1 MVQPAKPLA
10 GVKVL
15 ELGTLIAG
23 PFCTRILAE
32 FGAEVIKVE
41 SPDGGDPLRQWRKLH
56 EGTSLWWSV
65 QARNKRSFTANLKDP
80 DGLAAVRK
88 LAAEADIV
96 VENFRPGVLEKL
108 GLGWDVL
115 SAANPGLVM
124 VRLSGFGQTGPYK
137 DRPGFGAIGESMGGL
152 RYITG
157 FPDRPPVRTGISIGD
172 SIAALWAA
180 IGALMAL
187 RHREVNGGAGQVVD
201 VALYEAVFA
210 MMESMVPEFDVAGFV
225 RERTGNVMPGITP
238 SNTHTTR
245 DGRHVIIGGNGD
257 AIFKRLMSAIG
268 RPDLGAAPEAPALT
282 LEDVRS
288 LDPSSD
294 FKPFMAR
301 GVTTDVRNAAVK
313 KLFADPHFNVMDRLD
328 IYIDDYSQ
336 PDPLPAAMLRQMV
349 SARFLNLVEDEPASG
364 PNVPVAGD
372 DADSPPAADVAQSG
386 LPPEL
391 PAPTDG
397 APTPGAE
404 PGSTDPDDAH
414 TDLRLQPDDA
424 AERQGAGPGPA

>member
-1 MVQPAKPLA
+1 MSD
-10 GVKVL
+10 GF
-15 ELGTLIAG
+15 LG
-23 PFCTRILAE
+23 RW
-32 FGAEVIKVE
+32 
-41 SPDGGDPLRQWRKLH
+41 SRRK
-56 EGTSLWWSV
+56 
-65 QARNKRSFTANLKDP
+65 Q
-80 DGLAAVRK
+80 AVREEGVVPPEPK
-88 LAAEADIV
+88 PVAAAPAATAAPPAD
-96 VENFRPGVLEKL
+96 P
-108 GLGWDVL
+108 
-115 SAANPGLVM
+115 SAAGLTPG
-124 VRLSGFGQTGPYK
+124 T
-137 DRPGFGAIGESMGGL
+137 AGG
-152 RYITG
+152 
-157 FPDRPPVRTGISIGD
+157 
-172 SIAALWAA
+172 
-180 IGALMAL
+180 
-187 RHREVNGGAGQVVD
+187 
-201 VALYEAVFA
+201 
-210 MMESMVPEFDVAGFV
+210 
-225 RERTGNVMPGITP
+225 TP
-238 SNTHTTR
+238 AR
-245 DGRHVIIGGNGD
+245 D
-257 AIFKRLMSAIG
+257 
-268 RPDLGAAPEAPALT
+268 EAPALT

-313 KLFADPHFNVMDRLD
+313 KLFADPRFNVMDRLD

-364 PNVPVAGD
+364 SNVPVAGD

-397 APTPGAE
+397 APTPGAK

>member
-1 MVQPAKPLA
+1 MSKETKPLA

-56 EGTSLWWSV
+56 NGTSLWWSV
-65 QARNKRSFTANLKDP
+65 QARNKKSLTANLKHP
-80 DGLAAVRK
+80 DGLAAVRQ

-225 RERTGNVMPGITP
+225 RERTGNIMPGITP
-238 SNTHTTR
+238 SNTHTTK
-245 DGRHVIIGGNGD
+245 DGRHIIIGGNGD
-257 AIFKRLMSAIG
+257 AIFNRLMRAIG
-268 RPDLGAAPEAPALT
+268 RHDLAEAPDLVSNAGRDLRAAEIYAVIDAWVAARDGDAVLSAMAAAEVPA
-282 LEDVRS
+282 
-288 LDPSSD
+288 SSVFSVD
-294 FKPFMAR
+294 DMFRDAQFAAR
-301 GVTTDVRNAAVK
+301 GMLEEATLADGQSMRIPGVVP
-313 KLFADPHFNVMDRLD
+313 KL
-328 IYIDDYSQ
+328 S
-336 PDPLPAAMLRQMV
+336 
-349 SARFLNLVEDEPASG
+349 E
-364 PNVPVAGD
+364 
-372 DADSPPAADVAQSG
+372 
-386 LPPEL
+386 
-391 PAPTDG
+391 T
-397 APTPGAE
+397 
-404 PGSTDPDDAH
+404 PGSTEWLGPKLGEH
-414 TDLRLQPDDA
+414 TDEILAGLGYAPEKIAALRAD
-424 AERQGAGPGPA
+424 GAI

>member
-1 MVQPAKPLA
+1 MAPSSIPIGAAAPAF
-10 GVKVL
+10 
-15 ELGTLIAG
+15 ELTALGSNRT
-23 PFCTRILAE
+23 
-32 FGAEVIKVE
+32 V
-41 SPDGGDPLRQWRKLH
+41 
-56 EGTSLWWSV
+56 SLD
-65 QARNKRSFTANLKDP
+65 AYKASFTGKSD
-80 DGLAAVRK
+80 
-88 LAAEADIV
+88 
-96 VENFRPGVLEKL
+96 
-108 GLGWDVL
+108 
-115 SAANPGLVM
+115 VM
-124 VRLSGFGQTGPYK
+124 V
-137 DRPGFGAIGESMGGL
+137 
-152 RYITG
+152 
-157 FPDRPPVRTGISIGD
+157 
-172 SIAALWAA
+172 
-180 IGALMAL
+180 
-187 RHREVNGGAGQVVD
+187 
-201 VALYEAVFA
+201 
-210 MMESMVPEFDVAGFV
+210 
-225 RERTGNVMPGITP
+225 
-238 SNTHTTR
+238 
-245 DGRHVIIGGNGD
+245 
-257 AIFKRLMSAIG
+257 
-268 RPDLGAAPEAPALT
+268 
-282 LEDVRS
+282 

-364 PNVPVAGD
+364 SNVPVAGD
-372 DADSPPAADVAQSG
+372 DADSPPAADVAQSE

>member
-1 MVQPAKPLA
+1 MSKETKPLA

-56 EGTSLWWSV
+56 NGTSLWWSV
-65 QARNKRSFTANLKDP
+65 QARNKKSLTANLKHP
-80 DGLAAVRK
+80 DGLAAVRQ

-201 VALYEAVFA
+201 LALYEAVFA

-225 RERTGNVMPGITP
+225 RERTGNIMPGITP
-238 SNTHTTR
+238 SNTHTTK
-245 DGRHVIIGGNGD
+245 DGRHIIIGGNGD
-257 AIFKRLMSAIG
+257 AIFNRLMRAIG
-268 RPDLGAAPEAPALT
+268 RHDLAEAPDLVSNAGRDLRAAEIYAVIDAWVAARDGDVVLSAMAAAEVPA
-282 LEDVRS
+282 
-288 LDPSSD
+288 SSVYSVAD
-294 FKPFMAR
+294 MFRDAQFAAR
-301 GVTTDVRNAAVK
+301 GMLEEATLADGQSMCIPGVVP
-313 KLFADPHFNVMDRLD
+313 KLT
-328 IYIDDYSQ
+328 
-336 PDPLPAAMLRQMV
+336 
-349 SARFLNLVEDEPASG
+349 G
-364 PNVPVAGD
+364 
-372 DADSPPAADVAQSG
+372 
-386 LPPEL
+386 
-391 PAPTDG
+391 T
-397 APTPGAE
+397 
-404 PGSTDPDDAH
+404 PGSTEWLGPKLGEH
-414 TDLRLQPDDA
+414 TDEILASLGYAPEKIAALRAD
-424 AERQGAGPGPA
+424 GAI